1 MTLRLI
7 VSFFFFATISYAS
20 SINGEPVDGTH
31 QEDKFQP
38 GDMIM
43 HHILDA
49 HDWHILDWKGHAIS
63 IPLPIILLHEGRGLK
78 IFSSSKFKPHH
89 DHGYST
95 HLGYKL
101 DHGSIVFVNDDET
114 INTEET
120 AKIWDV
126 SITKNVFSLLFSIM
140 LLLSMFLFISNR
152 YRKHNNKAPSGIQSL
167 LEPIIIFIRDDIA
180 KSAIGEKDY
189 QRYLPFLLT
198 VFFFIFLNNL
208 LGLVPFFPGGANLTG
223 NIAVPMVMA
232 GLVFIITTLSGK
244 KYYWKHIF
252 AMPGVPKP
260 VLLILTPIEIF
271 GVFLKPLVLMIRL
284 FANITAGH
292 IIILSFFSMIFIF
305 GEMHPFAGY
314 GVSIFSGLFVLFMM
328 TLELLVAFLQA
339 YVFTLLAAMYFGMA
353 VEEH

>member
-1 MTLRLI
+1 IMTLRLI

-180 KSAIGEKDY
+180 KS
-189 QRYLPFLLT
+189 
-198 VFFFIFLNNL
+198 
-208 LGLVPFFPGGANLTG
+208 
-223 NIAVPMVMA
+223 
-232 GLVFIITTLSGK
+232 
-244 KYYWKHIF
+244 
-252 AMPGVPKP
+252 
-260 VLLILTPIEIF
+260 
-271 GVFLKPLVLMIRL
+271 
-284 FANITAGH
+284 
-292 IIILSFFSMIFIF
+292 
-305 GEMHPFAGY
+305 
-314 GVSIFSGLFVLFMM
+314 
-328 TLELLVAFLQA
+328 
-339 YVFTLLAAMYFGMA
+339 
-353 VEEH
+353 